1 MAATHIQSCNGSS
14 TESVRSSWDEEVD
27 EEWEIIGDVFS
38 FLHLHSFPSLIKL
51 TRLYTVGYGINI
63 PRGVGFEINK
73 WYGRTSMN
81 TRQSMRWRYC
91 MLLEDREQENKNM
104 IIMEWISKD
113 KLTLRSYAGLEHQR
127 HILL

>member
-1 MAATHIQSCNGSS
+1 
-14 TESVRSSWDEEVD
+14 
-27 EEWEIIGDVFS
+27 
-38 FLHLHSFPSLIKL
+38 
-51 TRLYTVGYGINI
+51 
-63 PRGVGFEINK
+63 
-73 WYGRTSMN
+73 
-81 TRQSMRWRYC
+81 